1 MTDYAI
7 SKKSKRSLWI
17 PILVFITLA
26 ACASAGYSYW
36 HSHQVAADDKAQ
48 QRVVPSPV
56 FYALD
61 TFTVNLGDADRVLYI
76 GITLRLKDEAT
87 RSRLSEYLP
96 EVRSRLLLLFSRQD
110 AAVLA
115 TEEGKKNLI
124 AEIKT
129 TLSTPLVAC
138 LLYTNPHPGICDVCQ
153 SALGGLFPSGS
164 FLPPR
169 QRFFELFPHPLIF
182 SYISFS
188 SGLLWYFLI
197 VIHGLT
203 SSLDMPVSV
212 IRVVHDALC
221 HWPLLS
227 LSMQVFLL

>member
-1 MTDYAI
+1 MHN
-7 SKKSKRSLWI
+7 
-17 PILVFITLA
+17 V
-26 ACASAGYSYW
+26 CA
-36 HSHQVAADDKAQ
+36 
-48 QRVVPSPV
+48 P
-56 FYALD
+56 
-61 TFTVNLGDADRVLYI
+61 
-76 GITLRLKDEAT
+76 
-87 RSRLSEYLP
+87 LS
-96 EVRSRLLLLFSRQD
+96 
-110 AAVLA
+110 
-115 TEEGKKNLI
+115 G
-124 AEIKT
+124 
-129 TLSTPLVAC
+129 C

-203 SSLDMPVSV
+203 SSLDMPVSM
-212 IRVVHDALC
+212 IRVVHDALY

-227 LSMQVFLL
+227 LMPGRDRFRCHFAPSEFELAAVVPDKDLDKYDEYLPESLLAKG